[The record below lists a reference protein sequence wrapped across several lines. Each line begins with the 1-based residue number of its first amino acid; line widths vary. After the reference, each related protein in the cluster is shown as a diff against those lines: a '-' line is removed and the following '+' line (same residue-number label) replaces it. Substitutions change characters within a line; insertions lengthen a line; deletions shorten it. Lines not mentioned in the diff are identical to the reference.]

1 MASPVK
7 RRNEQSL
14 GEAIAHLIDAGG
26 MREKMDQLDIASW
39 WDEVVGGMIAKHTMG
54 ITLRRGKLTVRVD
67 SAPLRQELTYMR
79 DTLKEVLNRRVG
91 REVVTEIVLL

>member
-14 GEAIAHLIDAGG
+14 AEALGRLIDGAG
-26 MREKMDQLDIASW
+26 MREKMDELDIVSW
-39 WDEVVGGMIAKHTMG
+39 WDEVAGGMIARHTVG
-54 ITLRRGKLTVRVD
+54 ITLRRGKLAVRVD

-79 DTLKEVLNRRVG
+79 DTIKELLNRRVG
-91 REVVTEIVLL
+91 REVVKEIVLL